1 MAKQHSSNT
10 IPARQRL
17 IVALDVPDAEAARA
31 LVAELAD
38 AVEFYKIGLELAMS
52 GSYFELMDWLLA
64 QGKHVFAD
72 LKFYDVPA
80 TVAAAVRQ
88 IRARGATFLTVH
100 GDQAIMQAAASEKG
114 DSLQILAVT
123 VLTSLD
129 KSDLEQMGIHGNVRD
144 VVLQRAQQ
152 AVAAGCDGVIA
163 SGHEAADLRASLG
176 PHPLIVTP
184 GIRPANNTS
193 KDDQKRI
200 VTPALAIERGANYLV
215 IGRPIRTAPKP
226 REAAE
231 AIQAEI
237 ATALHR

>member
-1 MAKQHSSNT
+1 
-10 IPARQRL
+10 
-17 IVALDVPDAEAARA
+17 V
-31 LVAELAD
+31 
-38 AVEFYKIGLELAMS
+38 
-52 GSYFELMDWLLA
+52 LLSRRY
-64 QGKHVFAD
+64 
-72 LKFYDVPA
+72 LR
-80 TVAAAVRQ
+80 VR
-88 IRARGATFLTVH
+88 
-100 GDQAIMQAAASEKG
+100 
-114 DSLQILAVT
+114 
-123 VLTSLD
+123 
-129 KSDLEQMGIHGNVRD
+129 GIHGNVRD